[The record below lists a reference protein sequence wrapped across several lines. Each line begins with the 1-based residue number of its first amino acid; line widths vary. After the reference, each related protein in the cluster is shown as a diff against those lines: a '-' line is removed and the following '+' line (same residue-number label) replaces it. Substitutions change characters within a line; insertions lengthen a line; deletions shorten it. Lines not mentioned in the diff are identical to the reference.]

1 MDYYNDNKLLGR
13 NLFWWKSLFITF
25 DLIDCLLFKS
35 TNVNKSLQFR
45 AKTYQIIPL
54 LGCKRGII
62 AEMRALRHI
71 TGPAPVYPQVNGAG
85 LSPVISSTKDRSLEL
100 ENAVKGWAQE
110 ASRIPARMDTAIC
123 WTRSVIV
130 GTLAHLQSLSLLP
143 VASVQHL
150 WQKARMQT
158 DKMSLNVWII

>member
-13 NLFWWKSLFITF
+13 NFWWKSLFITF

-85 LSPVISSTKDRSLEL
+85 LSPVISSANRPQFGARERRQRLGARGVANPSSDGHCHLLDAQCHCRDFGALAVTQPAACCLRTASLAKSEDADR
-100 ENAVKGWAQE
+100 
-110 ASRIPARMDTAIC
+110 
-123 WTRSVIV
+123 
-130 GTLAHLQSLSLLP
+130 
-143 VASVQHL
+143 
-150 WQKARMQT
+150 
-158 DKMSLNVWII
+158 

>member
-25 DLIDCLLFKS
+25 DLIDSLLFKS

-85 LSPVISSTKDRSLEL
+85 LSPVISSTNRPQL
-100 ENAVKGWAQE
+100 G
-110 ASRIPARMDTAIC
+110 AREP
-123 WTRSVIV
+123 R
-130 GTLAHLQSLSLLP
+130 Q
-143 VASVQHL
+143 
-150 WQKARMQT
+150 RMQRLGARGVANPSSDGHCPLLDAPCHCRDFGALAVT
-158 DKMSLNVWII
+158 QPAACCLRTASLAKCEDANR